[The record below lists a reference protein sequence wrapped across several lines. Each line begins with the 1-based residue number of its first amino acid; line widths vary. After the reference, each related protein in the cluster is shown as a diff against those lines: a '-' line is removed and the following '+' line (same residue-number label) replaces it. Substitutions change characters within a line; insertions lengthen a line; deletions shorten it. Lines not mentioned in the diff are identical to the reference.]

1 MPKYGMEFRVVE
13 IHYYE
18 VEADSLDDAEMRVY
32 DEDLEPMEVIPVCY
46 ELDTHE
52 SISDDDDML
61 TPAEYNQ
68 LRKENTD
75 WLSGKDNV
83 GMP

>member
-1 MPKYGMEFRVVE
+1 MAKYGMEFRVVE

-32 DEDLEPMEVIPVCY
+32 DEDLEPMEVSPIAY
-46 ELDTHE
+46 ELDTYE
-52 SISDDDDML
+52 EIEEGEDML

-68 LRKENTD
+68 LRFENAD
-75 WLSGKDNV
+75 WLSGKEK
-83 GMP
+83 